1 MASCLN
7 SLASLRTR
15 YARYKLS
22 VGISC
27 REYGVAAN
35 TMPLADNA
43 PLVSIIVPCY
53 NQGRFLRYALDSAL
67 AQTYPNVE
75 VVVVNDGSTDD
86 TSEVARS
93 YGDRIVLVEQEN
105 AGLSAARNSGILA
118 SSGEFI
124 VLLDSDDV
132 LLTECVS
139 LRASHLI
146 ENPSVGI
153 VAGYYR
159 EIDESGEML
168 PRLPEIRRISAQAH
182 YYQAVKR
189 NWGPPVGW
197 TIRRSALEDCGMF
210 DIALRSCEDWDLL
223 IRITRRFDLA
233 YEPTATALYRQLPGQ
248 MSRNHL
254 VMLDAAS
261 KVLAKNAAVAPSR
274 VGHWWW
280 ALFGRFQHGRRV
292 LFNVLTTGLPI
303 ARLMTLSRLCLL
315 RPSLLWIG
323 FLSLLSLA
331 TGKRASA

>member
-1 MASCLN
+1 
-7 SLASLRTR
+7 
-15 YARYKLS
+15 
-22 VGISC
+22 
-27 REYGVAAN
+27 
-35 TMPLADNA
+35 MPVTSS
-43 PLVSIIVPCY
+43 PLVSILVPCY
-53 NQGRFLRYALDSAL
+53 NQGRFLSFAIDSAL

-105 AGLSAARNSGILA
+105 AGLSAARNSGVLA
-118 SSGEFI
+118 SSGEFV

-132 LLTECVS
+132 LLPECVGM
-139 LRASHLI
+139 RVRHLLDA
-146 ENPSVGI
+146 PQVGI

-159 EIDESGEML
+159 EIDETGERL
-168 PRLPEIRRISAQAH
+168 PRVPEVRRLSSQAH

-197 TIRRSALEDCGMF
+197 TIRRSALDECGMF
-210 DIALRSCEDWDLL
+210 DPSLRSCEDWDLL
-223 IRITRRFDLA
+223 IRIARRYDLA
-233 YEPTATALYRQLPGQ
+233 YEPTVTALYRQVPGQ

-261 KVLAKNAAVAPSR
+261 RVLAKNSAIAPSR
-274 VGHWWW
+274 LGHWWW

-292 LFNVLTTGLPI
+292 LFNVLSTGDPRDRMLT
-303 ARLMTLSRLCLL
+303 AAKLSLQ

-331 TGKRASA
+331 AGKRASG